1 MIESEYTISLPR
13 HYEKITIAARQI
25 LILSQ
30 SNRTIIGKPLEF
42 RKIPESFANFNG
54 VDKKTFT
61 NFLLRFVNP
70 PNLTENSFEFHLLSY
85 LSDRVKMDGEENYVS
100 KVTGLDLT
108 TGNIQAFRLT
118 EIKFE
123 QMPAAENKSVTYPRY
138 DFLSQ
143 DGNIKIQLISVSES
157 IQAGLEQQLWT
168 VLISNLGSTDL
179 EIEININRS

>member
-1 MIESEYTISLPR
+1 MYNPEYHISSDR
-13 HYEKITIAARQI
+13 YNHKITISAGQI

-30 SNRTIIGKPLEF
+30 SNRTIIGKPSKF

-61 NFLLRFVNP
+61 NLLFRFVNL
-70 PNLTENSFEFHLLSY
+70 PNITEYSFEFHLLSH

-100 KVTGLDLT
+100 KVTGLVLT
-108 TGNIQAFRLT
+108 HWDIPAFRLT

-123 QMPAAENKSVTYPRY
+123 QMAAAENKSVTYPRY
-138 DFLSQ
+138 DFLSL
-143 DGNIKIQLISVSES
+143 DGNTEIQLISVSES

-179 EIEININRS
+179 EIEININR